1 MTAEYKI
8 IGDVAVI
15 TMSNPPVNG
24 LGLST
29 RVGITDGLTK
39 ANADAAVK
47 AIIITGAGKAFSGG
61 ADIKEFGSSKAVQE
75 PNLLS
80 VIRAC
85 ENSAKPVLAAV
96 HTVAM
101 GGGVELALGCHY
113 RMAAPGC
120 KVALPEVKL
129 GLIPGA
135 GATQRLP
142 RVIGVEPAV
151 EKVSHASSVSGSK
164 PESHAVPSPLVAITK
179 SARAACCLG
188 SVVHP

>member
-61 ADIKEFGSSKAVQE
+61 ADIKEFG
-75 PNLLS
+75 
-80 VIRAC
+80 
-85 ENSAKPVLAAV
+85 
-96 HTVAM
+96 
-101 GGGVELALGCHY
+101 
-113 RMAAPGC
+113 
-120 KVALPEVKL
+120 
-129 GLIPGA
+129 
-135 GATQRLP
+135 LP
-142 RVIGVEPAV
+142 RPF
-151 EKVSHASSVSGSK
+151 KNQ
-164 PESHAVPSPLVAITK
+164 TY
-179 SARAACCLG
+179 
-188 SVVHP
+188 